1 MKQIYLLVCCL
12 SFIQAASA
20 NEDDIS
26 SEELIPQQSFVA
38 QGTRSILGYHK
49 ARSQS
54 DFIDPDK
61 LESDLKRL
69 SLYVVSPTTTT
80 PVRAMPPKPHLVDQ
94 SSEEKTKEA
103 QGRKKSSDSK
113 ESHESHEDSHESE
126 IREIKKRKNHSDES
140 GSRGSH
146 GKEDNSDESS
156 SKGREEKNPK
166 NKGPGKGRSSKDSK
180 QSQESKEDSDE
191 SASKGREEKHPKN
204 KGPGKGRS
212 SKESKQSH
220 ESKEDSD
227 ESSSKG
233 REEKNPKNKGPGKG
247 RSSKDSKQSQESK
260 EDSDESASKGR
271 EEKHPKNKGPGKGRS
286 SKESKQ
292 SHESKEDSD
301 ESSSKGRKEKN
312 PKNKGPGKGRS
323 SKESK
328 QSHESKEDSDESSS
342 KGREEK
348 NPKNKGP
355 GKGRS
360 SKESKQSHES
370 KEDSDESASKGREEK
385 HPKNKGPGKGRSS
398 KESKQSHESKE
409 DSDESASK
417 GREEK
422 HPKNKGPGKGRS
434 SKESKQSHESKE
446 DSGESASKGREEKNP
461 KNKGPGKGR
470 SSKESKQS
478 QESKEDSDESASKGS
493 KERMK
498 DSNESTGK
506 GYTGDPAK
514 EDSSSDKDDNNV
526 DAVEGSGHYTPAP
539 EGSDEIDGSGSGHY
553 EGVSTVRPT
562 TEGSG
567 EGEGSGDFFT
577 TYSPPTTTTATP
589 VVTPPIIIPPIQT
602 PVCSTWGQN
611 HFKTFDGKF
620 FDLGISCN
628 YLFASNCKDAT
639 PNFNVIIR
647 RSVNNPQII
656 SSINISIIDINI
668 DLSAEG
674 AAVNKE
680 SQDLPFNQYGIQIIA
695 LGDDVKI
702 TATNIGFKLFW
713 NKKDSLLL
721 QVTESYRN
729 KTCGLCGDYN
739 GDAEYPEFKGGI
751 LSVAEYALNN
761 KYYDPMVQ
769 CDQIEQPP
777 TPDDCSMHESLCEL
791 VLNTPEFADCK
802 ARLDVRPYIGA
813 CIVDQCSCTS
823 DCPDFGTVEEYSRE
837 CRSIGGTPGNWRN
850 TTPECLPGT
859 IYQEC
864 GIPCPNSCSQP
875 SLSNMCI
882 EECVPGCFCPRG
894 TIWDDLTDKGCIPLE
909 ECSCV
914 FNKHT
919 YNAGDILHQDC
930 QDCVCHGG
938 VWNCEEQPCTRT
950 CALEGGSHIKTFDQ
964 NQFTFHGDCYYFM
977 AMDCRTHLFNLM
989 VKLKPCETKN
999 TCLKSLALI
1008 LGRNVLKIM
1017 ISDSGEVSV
1026 NDVEVNL
1033 PYDSNAITI
1042 FYQSSFY
1049 IHLHTSIGVNL
1060 LVQLS
1065 PVMQLYLTLD
1075 PSFHTATCGLCGDYN
1090 GIQSDDFKTSN
1101 GLIEG
1106 TAIYFANSWKAQNTC
1121 PPPTESTEEPCMLSL
1136 NHKQY
1141 AEDMCSNMKTPDGP
1155 FSACHGTVSPE
1166 AFYKRC
1172 LYDTCSCQDSEA
1184 CLCAALSSYALACA
1198 SKHVVLE
1205 GWREHLCA
1213 KYTENCPGSQVYSY
1227 NALPCVNTCRV
1238 LQETGSQ
1245 CFSSG
1250 VAVDGCTCPKGTYDS
1265 GGGFCMAP
1273 EECPCYYRGNVLPLG
1288 NSVQQGKYICECRAG
1303 TMLCMN
1309 PQGPTPQPCPHPMV
1323 YFNCNQSTANGNSF
1337 PCHQTCS
1344 LQECYNPEC
1353 NSGCVCPKGLVYSD
1367 DGTCIQPEACPCEHN
1382 GQKTAPGESIE
1393 VDCNTC
1399 TCVNRKW
1406 ECTNNT
1412 CLSTCSLYGQGHYR
1426 TFDGQRFLFEGS
1438 CTYVIAQDNCQ
1449 NPNNEGTFNITTENV
1464 PCGTTGT
1471 TCSRS
1476 INVQVGNWV
1485 IKLFQK
1491 SYSIDFLGSGPE
1503 TINPFQIK
1511 HRGLYLVVETSNRIT
1526 LTWDKNTGV
1535 FISLGPEYK
1544 GTVCGLCGNHDGRAA
1559 NDLTTRTHMV
1569 VEDPLEFGNSW
1580 KLSGLCADA
1589 KETSSP
1595 CALMSHRLPWAQQRC
1610 GILKSDTF
1618 ASCHA
1623 LVDVLPFHEA
1633 CVHDACGCDTG
1644 GDCECLCNAVAVYA
1658 KACNEAGQCI
1668 KWRTPDLCPLF
1679 CEYYDA
1685 PDDCTWHYRPCGQ
1698 SCPKTCR
1705 DPHAECRE
1713 GVQRFEGCY
1722 PKCTESKP
1730 YFDEDNMLC
1739 VSWDSCGCFDNRGQR
1754 YQLDQPVPSEH
1765 KCYTCTCSESGI
1777 SCQYN
1782 RSVCFCTHNGIK
1794 YAVGAQI
1801 DLGDSCSTAICE
1813 DGEILYHYAA
1823 CTSSPIP
1830 TTTTVA
1836 TTTPVITTSSL
1847 TTTSSSPTSTFTTPE
1862 PPTTTTATPVITTS
1876 SPSTPPSDCIY
1887 LNPPRKYQETWKVES
1902 CTIATCRGGSNVEM
1916 VSVQCP
1922 IQIKPQC
1929 VNGHEPKQV
1938 RDDDGCCIRY
1948 ECECICSAWGDP
1960 HYTTFDGTYYTF
1972 TDDCTYVLV
1981 EQIIPVLPDFRVT
1994 VNNFRGCSGGGPACP
2009 RSITITYNG
2018 TNVIMETSQRKK
2030 PTVKFNGVGVTPV
2043 YSENGMTVA
2052 SSGIS
2057 TRVDIPE
2064 IEAVITFE
2072 YVRFSITLP
2081 YKFFFNNTQGQ
2092 CGTCTNNRQDDC
2104 RMRNGVVDKSCVNMA
2119 WDWKV
2124 PDPSCKTNPSSSP
2137 PPDVTCPPH
2146 PLCNLIGS
2154 DLFAEC
2160 KRVIDPQPFVMGC
2173 QFDWC
2178 ATRKDDIPCLSIKA
2192 YASQCL
2198 DRGICV
2204 DWRNFTNNRC
2214 SYTCPIGKVY
2224 NACGPSIPPTCDT
2237 RYNMELK
2244 DLNRM
2249 EDEGCFCPEGTILHN
2264 SQTDI
2269 CTTSCGCTGP
2279 NGYPKQYGDR
2289 WISNCLDCVCDE
2301 HSSSVVCVNHSCPP
2315 VPKPPCQGQG
2325 MNLVEVQDPSDACC
2339 TRLQCQCNSNL
2350 CIIKDIVCPVGYK
2363 TVVKMDKE
2371 DCCPLTECVQLNVC
2385 VLHSSSYEVGED
2397 MPSADKCE
2405 TCVCGHGKDV
2415 TRFHIPKCTPVPCNT
2430 RCALG
2435 YEYVENSGTCC
2446 GTCNQTTCIINL
2458 PHQSTIILQPSES
2471 WSPDNCTKYT
2481 CERTDAGILMTT
2493 VASITCPDFDPDT
2506 CTDGAIRPTKDGCCK
2521 ECEASSV
2528 VCKAIV
2534 SNETIERNGCRSVE
2548 PMPLIVCEGACP
2560 TSSVYSSKTNSM
2572 MHTCNCCQEANTE
2585 KREVT
2590 LICGDN
2596 TEINIDYPFVTK
2608 CACKIT
2614 RCSRP

>member
-12 SFIQAASA
+12 SFIQAAST

-26 SEELIPQQSFVA
+26 SEELIPQQPFVA
-38 QGTRSILGYHK
+38 QGKRTILGYHK

-54 DFIDPDK
+54 NFIDPDK

-69 SLYVVSPTTTT
+69 SLYVMSPTTTTTT
-80 PVRAMPPKPHLVDQ
+80 PVRAVPPKPHLVDQ
-94 SSEEKTKEA
+94 SSEENKKEP
-103 QGRKKSSDSK
+103 QGTKKSRDSK

-126 IREIKKRKNHSDES
+126 IKDRKKRKNHSDES
-140 GSRGSH
+140 GSKESH

-156 SKGREEKNPK
+156 NKGRKEKKPK
-166 NKGPGKGRSSKDSK
+166 NKGPGKG
-180 QSQESKEDSDE
+180 
-191 SASKGREEKHPKN
+191 H
-204 KGPGKGRS
+204 S

-220 ESKEDSD
+220 ESQEDSD
-227 ESSSKG
+227 EPSSKV
-233 REEKNPKNKGPGKG
+233 RKEKKPKNKGPGKG
-247 RSSKDSKQSQESK
+247 
-260 EDSDESASKGR
+260 
-271 EEKHPKNKGPGKGRS
+271 HS

-292 SHESKEDSD
+292 SHESQEDSD
-301 ESSSKGRKEKN
+301 ESSSKGRKEKK
-312 PKNKGPGKGRS
+312 PKNKGPGKGHSSKESKQSLESQEDSDEPSSKARKEKKPKNKGPGKGHS

-328 QSHESKEDSDESSS
+328 QSHESKEES
-342 KGREEK
+342 G
-348 NPKNKGP
+348 
-355 GKGRS
+355 
-360 SKESKQSHES
+360 
-370 KEDSDESASKGREEK
+370 
-385 HPKNKGPGKGRSS
+385 
-398 KESKQSHESKE
+398 
-409 DSDESASK
+409 
-417 GREEK
+417 
-422 HPKNKGPGKGRS
+422 
-434 SKESKQSHESKE
+434 
-446 DSGESASKGREEKNP
+446 
-461 KNKGPGKGR
+461 
-470 SSKESKQS
+470 
-478 QESKEDSDESASKGS
+478 ESASKGS
-493 KERMK
+493 KEKMK
-498 DSNESTGK
+498 DSNESTSK
-506 GYTGDPAK
+506 GSKNDPAK
-514 EDSSSDKDDNNV
+514 EDSSSDKDDNDV

-539 EGSDEIDGSGSGHY
+539 DGSGEIDGSGSGDY
-553 EGVSTVRPT
+553 DGLSTVRPT

-567 EGEGSGDFFT
+567 EDGGSGDFFT
-577 TYSPPTTTTATP
+577 THSPPRTTP

-628 YLFASNCKDAT
+628 YLFASNCKDNT

-680 SQDLPFNQYGIQIIA
+680 RQELPFNQYGIQIIA

-702 TATNIGFKLFW
+702 AATNIGFKLFW

-739 GDAEYPEFKGGI
+739 GDAEYHEFNSGI

-769 CDQIEQPP
+769 CDQVEQPP

-791 VLNTPEFADCK
+791 VLNTPEFADCH

-850 TTPECLPGT
+850 TSELPPECLPGK

-875 SLSNMCI
+875 SLSNMCFD
-882 EECVPGCFCPRG
+882 ECVPGCFCPRG
-894 TIWDDLTDKGCIPLE
+894 TIWDDLTGKGCIPLE

-919 YNAGDILHQDC
+919 YNAGEILHQDC

-938 VWNCEEQPCTRT
+938 VWNCEEQPCPRT

-964 NQFTFHGDCYYFM
+964 NHFTFHGDCYYFM

-1008 LGRNVLKIM
+1008 LGRNDLKIM

-1065 PVMQLYLTLD
+1065 PVMQVYLTLD
-1075 PSFHTATCGLCGDYN
+1075 PSFQTATCGLCGDYN
-1090 GIQSDDFKTSN
+1090 GIQCDDFKTSN

-1106 TAIYFANSWKAQNTC
+1106 TAISFANSWKAQNTC

-1155 FSACHGTVSPE
+1155 FSACHGTISPE

-1245 CFSSG
+1245 CFSNR

-1303 TMLCMN
+1303 TMLCAN

-1323 YFNCNQSTANGNSF
+1323 YFNCNQSTANANSF

-1353 NSGCVCPKGLVYSD
+1353 NSGCVCPEGLVYSD
-1367 DGTCIQPEACPCEHN
+1367 DATCIQPEACPCEHN

-1399 TCVNRKW
+1399 TCVNRNW

-1449 NPNNEGTFNITTENV
+1449 NPNHEGTFNITTENV

-1511 HRGLYLVVETSNRIT
+1511 HRGLYLVVETSNHIT

-1535 FISLGPEYK
+1535 YVSLGPEYK
-1544 GTVCGLCGNHDGRAA
+1544 GTVCGLCGNYDGRAA

-1713 GVQRFEGCY
+1713 GVLRFEGCY
-1722 PKCTESKP
+1722 PRCTESKP

-1777 SCQYN
+1777 SCHYN

-1794 YAVGAQI
+1794 YAVGAHI
-1801 DLGDSCSTAICE
+1801 DLGDGCSTAICE
-1813 DGEILYHYAA
+1813 DEGEILYHYAT
-1823 CTSSPIP
+1823 CPSSPITTTSSPITTTSSP
-1830 TTTTVA
+1830 ITTTTVT

-1847 TTTSSSPTSTFTTPE
+1847 TTTSSSPTTTFTTPQ
-1862 PPTTTTATPVITTS
+1862 PTTITTVKPVITTT

-1887 LNPPRKYQETWKVES
+1887 LNPPRKYLETWKVES

-1916 VSVQCP
+1916 VAVQCP
-1922 IQIKPQC
+1922 RQIKPQC
-1929 VNGHEPKQV
+1929 VNGHEPKQI

-2018 TNVIMETSQRKK
+2018 TNVTTETLERKK
-2030 PTVKFNGVGVTPV
+2030 PTVTFNGVGVTPV
-2043 YSENGMTVA
+2043 YSENGMTVT

-2072 YVRFSITLP
+2072 YLRFSITLP
-2081 YKFFFNNTQGQ
+2081 YKIFFNNTQGQ

-2104 RMRNGVVDKSCVNMA
+2104 RMRNGVVDASCINMA
-2119 WDWKV
+2119 QDWKV
-2124 PDPSCKTNPSSSP
+2124 QYPPCKTKPSSSP
-2137 PPDVTCPPH
+2137 PTDVTCPPH

-2160 KRVIDPQPFVMGC
+2160 KRVIDPQPFMMGC

-2178 ATRKDDIPCLSIKA
+2178 ATRKDDIPCQSIQA

-2198 DRGICV
+2198 DRGICIH
-2204 DWRNFTNNRC
+2204 WRNFTNNRC

-2249 EDEGCFCPEGTILHN
+2249 QDEGCYCPEGTILHN
-2264 SQTDI
+2264 SQTGI
-2269 CTTSCGCTGP
+2269 CTASCGCTGP

-2315 VPKPPCQGQG
+2315 AHKPPCKGQG
-2325 MNLVEVQDPSDACC
+2325 MHLAEVQDPNDACC

-2350 CIIKDIVCPVGYK
+2350 CIIKDILCPVGYK

-2371 DCCPLTECVQLNVC
+2371 DCCPLTECGKLVALSQ
-2385 VLHSSSYEVGED
+2385 VGEG
-2397 MPSADKCE
+2397 MPSANKCE

-2415 TRFHIPKCTPVPCNT
+2415 TKFHIPECTPVPCNT
-2430 RCALG
+2430 QCALG
-2435 YEYVENSGTCC
+2435 YEYVENSETCC
-2446 GTCNQTTCIINL
+2446 GTCNQTKCIINL
-2458 PHQSTIILQPSES
+2458 PQQSNIILQPSES

-2481 CERTDAGILMTT
+2481 CERMDTGILMTT

-2506 CTDGAIRPTKDGCCK
+2506 CKDGTIRPTKDGCCK
-2521 ECEASSV
+2521 ECEASSAF
-2528 VCKAIV
+2528 CKAIV
-2534 SNETIERNGCRSVE
+2534 SNETIERDGCRSME
-2548 PMPLIVCEGACP
+2548 PMPVIVCEGACP

-2585 KREVT
+2585 HREVT

-2596 TEINIDYPFVTK
+2596 TEINIAYPFVTK
-2608 CACKIT
+2608 CACKVT

>member
-12 SFIQAASA
+12 SFIQAAST

-26 SEELIPQQSFVA
+26 SEELIPQQPFVA
-38 QGTRSILGYHK
+38 QGKRSILGYQK

-69 SLYVVSPTTTT
+69 SLYVMSRTTTT
-80 PVRAMPPKPHLVDQ
+80 PVRVVPPKPHLVVQ
-94 SSEEKTKEA
+94 SSEKNKKEPHESKEESDE
-103 QGRKKSSDSK
+103 QSGKGRKDKKPKNKGPGKEDSSEEVK
-113 ESHESHEDSHESE
+113 QSHESKEESDEPSGKGRKDKKPKNKGPGKEDSSEEVKQSHESKE
-126 IREIKKRKNHSDES
+126 ESDEPS
-140 GSRGSH
+140 G
-146 GKEDNSDESS
+146 
-156 SKGREEKNPK
+156 KGRKDKKPK
-166 NKGPGKGRSSKDSK
+166 NKGPGKGHSS
-180 QSQESKEDSDE
+180 E
-191 SASKGREEKHPKN
+191 
-204 KGPGKGRS
+204 
-212 SKESKQSH
+212 ESKQSH
-220 ESKEDSD
+220 ESKE
-227 ESSSKG
+227 E
-233 REEKNPKNKGPGKG
+233 
-247 RSSKDSKQSQESK
+247 
-260 EDSDESASKGR
+260 
-271 EEKHPKNKGPGKGRS
+271 
-286 SKESKQ
+286 
-292 SHESKEDSD
+292 
-301 ESSSKGRKEKN
+301 
-312 PKNKGPGKGRS
+312 
-323 SKESK
+323 
-328 QSHESKEDSDESSS
+328 
-342 KGREEK
+342 
-348 NPKNKGP
+348 
-355 GKGRS
+355 
-360 SKESKQSHES
+360 
-370 KEDSDESASKGREEK
+370 
-385 HPKNKGPGKGRSS
+385 
-398 KESKQSHESKE
+398 
-409 DSDESASK
+409 
-417 GREEK
+417 
-422 HPKNKGPGKGRS
+422 
-434 SKESKQSHESKE
+434 
-446 DSGESASKGREEKNP
+446 SGESASKG
-461 KNKGPGKGR
+461 
-470 SSKESKQS
+470 SKK
-478 QESKEDSDESASKGS
+478 K
-493 KERMK
+493 MK
-498 DSNESTGK
+498 DSNESTG
-506 GYTGDPAK
+506 TGSKNDPAK
-514 EDSSSDKDDNNV
+514 EDSSSDKDDNDV

-539 EGSDEIDGSGSGHY
+539 DGFGEFDGSGSGHY
-553 EGVSTVRPT
+553 DGLSTVRPT

-567 EGEGSGDFFT
+567 EDGGSGDFFT
-577 TYSPPTTTTATP
+577 THSPSRTTTATP

-628 YLFASNCKDAT
+628 YLFASNCKDNT

-680 SQDLPFNQYGIQIIA
+680 RQELPFNQYGIQIIA

-702 TATNIGFKLFW
+702 AATNIGFKLFW

-739 GDAEYPEFKGGI
+739 GDAEYHEFKGGI

-769 CDQIEQPP
+769 CDQVEQPP

-791 VLNTPEFADCK
+791 VLNTPEFADCH

-850 TTPECLPGT
+850 TTPECLPGK

-875 SLSNMCI
+875 SLSNMCFD
-882 EECVPGCFCPRG
+882 ECVPGCFCPRG
-894 TIWDDLTDKGCIPLE
+894 TIWDDLTGKGCIPLE

-919 YNAGDILHQDC
+919 YNAGEILHQDC
-930 QDCVCHGG
+930 QDCVCRGG
-938 VWNCEEQPCTRT
+938 VWNCEEQPCPRT

-964 NQFTFHGDCYYFM
+964 NHFTFHGDCYYFM

-1008 LGRNVLKIM
+1008 LGRNDLKIM

-1065 PVMQLYLTLD
+1065 PVMQVYLTLD
-1075 PSFHTATCGLCGDYN
+1075 PSFQTATCGLCGDYN
-1090 GIQSDDFKTSN
+1090 GIQCDDFKTSN

-1106 TAIYFANSWKAQNTC
+1106 TAISFANSWKAQNTC
-1121 PPPTESTEEPCMLSL
+1121 PSPTESTEEPCMLSL

-1245 CFSSG
+1245 CFSNR

-1303 TMLCMN
+1303 TMLCAN

-1323 YFNCNQSTANGNSF
+1323 YFNCNQSTANANSF

-1353 NSGCVCPKGLVYSD
+1353 NSGCVCPEGLVYSD

-1399 TCVNRKW
+1399 TCVNRNW

-1449 NPNNEGTFNITTENV
+1449 NPNHEGTFNITTENV

-1535 FISLGPEYK
+1535 YVSLGPEYK
-1544 GTVCGLCGNHDGRAA
+1544 GTVCGLCGNYDGRAA

-1713 GVQRFEGCY
+1713 GVLRFEGCY
-1722 PKCTESKP
+1722 PRCTESKP

-1777 SCQYN
+1777 SCHYN

-1794 YAVGAQI
+1794 YAVGAHI
-1801 DLGDSCSTAICE
+1801 DLGDGCSTAICE
-1813 DGEILYHYAA
+1813 DEAEILYHYAT
-1823 CTSSPIP
+1823 CPSSPITTTSSPITTTSSP
-1830 TTTTVA
+1830 ITTTTTTVT

-1847 TTTSSSPTSTFTTPE
+1847 TTTSSSPTTTFTTPQ
-1862 PPTTTTATPVITTS
+1862 PTTTTTVKPVITTT

-1887 LNPPRKYQETWKVES
+1887 LNPPRKYLETWKVES

-1916 VSVQCP
+1916 VAVPCP
-1922 IQIKPQC
+1922 RQIKPQC
-1929 VNGHEPKQV
+1929 VNGHEPKQI

-1981 EQIIPVLPDFRVT
+1981 EQIVPVLPDFRVT
-1994 VNNFRGCSGGGPACP
+1994 VNNFRDCSGGGPACP

-2018 TNVIMETSQRKK
+2018 TNVTTETVERKK
-2030 PTVKFNGVGVTPV
+2030 PTVTFNGVGVTPV
-2043 YSENGMTVA
+2043 YSENGMTVT

-2072 YVRFSITLP
+2072 YLRFSITLP
-2081 YKFFFNNTQGQ
+2081 YKIFFNNTQGQ

-2104 RMRNGVVDKSCVNMA
+2104 RMRNGVVDASCINMA
-2119 WDWKV
+2119 QDWKV
-2124 PDPSCKTNPSSSP
+2124 QYPPCKTKPSSSP

-2154 DLFAEC
+2154 DVFAEC
-2160 KRVIDPQPFVMGC
+2160 KRVIDPQPFMMGC

-2178 ATRKDDIPCLSIKA
+2178 ATRKDDIPCQSIQA

-2198 DRGICV
+2198 DRGICIH
-2204 DWRNFTNNRC
+2204 WRNFTNNRC
-2214 SYTCPIGKVY
+2214 SYTCPKGKVY

-2249 EDEGCFCPEGTILHN
+2249 QDEGCYCPEGTILHN
-2264 SQTDI
+2264 SQTGI
-2269 CTTSCGCTGP
+2269 CTASCGCTGP

-2289 WISNCLDCVCDE
+2289 WISNCLDCACDE

-2315 VPKPPCQGQG
+2315 AHKPPCKGQG
-2325 MNLVEVQDPSDACC
+2325 MHLAEVQDPSDACC

-2350 CIIKDIVCPVGYK
+2350 CIIEDIVCPVGYK

-2385 VLHSSSYEVGED
+2385 VLHSSTYEVGES

-2415 TRFHIPKCTPVPCNT
+2415 TKFHIPECTPVPCNT
-2430 RCALG
+2430 QCALG

-2446 GTCNQTTCIINL
+2446 GTCNQTKCIINL
-2458 PHQSTIILQPSES
+2458 PQQSNIILQPSES

-2481 CERTDAGILMTT
+2481 CERMYTGILMTT

-2506 CTDGAIRPTKDGCCK
+2506 CKDGTIRPTKDGCCK
-2521 ECEASSV
+2521 ECEASSG

-2534 SNETIERNGCRSVE
+2534 SNETIERDGCRSME
-2548 PMPLIVCEGACP
+2548 PMPVIVCEGACP

-2585 KREVT
+2585 HRDVT

-2596 TEINIDYPFVTK
+2596 TEINIAYPFVTK
-2608 CACKIT
+2608 CACKVT